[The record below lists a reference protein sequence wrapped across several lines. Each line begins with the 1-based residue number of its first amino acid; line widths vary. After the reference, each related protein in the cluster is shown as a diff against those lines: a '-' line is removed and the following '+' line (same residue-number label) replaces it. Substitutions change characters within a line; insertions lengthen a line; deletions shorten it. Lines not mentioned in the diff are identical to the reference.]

1 MAAEESKLE
10 KMKRLANSQATI
22 RNIATS
28 AHIHHGKCVSPN
40 TRLFL
45 TDGTVMTA
53 EELYNKS
60 VLFGSKVR
68 DNKAETVYEVSNN
81 YFEVFSLNKE
91 TGRIEKK
98 KLSHAWKLVGGN
110 TIKARLRNGAE
121 ITTTSEHK
129 YIVLEDMDFV
139 EKEAN
144 ELKLGDRLVCA
155 RKIDIEEKADIKK
168 EILSKLSNCSCYA
181 VLKNEFGK
189 KLKLSVLGKG
199 IKNIL
204 KLISSEDKH
213 KSFYHGVWQNR
224 YKINDL
230 IKLAQLFDLSS
241 DELYENID
249 KISFRNNT
257 KSTKEINLPNNFEEL
272 FYLTGLFFGDGS
284 HKKFIV
290 GKEELKDEFISIC
303 ERLGIKAKYV
313 VNKHRTPELITNNSL
328 AHLLNVLFD
337 YPLKQKSHN
346 IRINNFVFSAKKEF
360 VAQFIKGYFDCDGT
374 VEESR
379 RAVSVTSVSKQMLKD
394 LQLLLLRFNCLSIVN
409 DDTLYITGISA
420 RNYAKEINFKVEH
433 KKEKTEKLIKRTQGS
448 IVTDTIPLSNNK
460 LVSVRKVSSAS
471 IDHHYYKYEKQ
482 ILTPTFDTVLQLKQK
497 FSDLNQQ
504 TNLFDRLTTGDLAF
518 IEIASLEQKYEPVVY
533 DFSVPDF
540 KNFVAEGIVIHNTAL
555 TDNLLAA
562 AGLMNEDLAGSLE
575 GGMATWAQ
583 GVYKRIQQDRIMTID
598 AANVSM
604 VHTCNDQE
612 FLINLIDTPGHIDFG
627 GNVTRAMRA
636 VDGTIVLVCASE
648 GVMPQTETVLRQALR
663 ERVKPVL
670 FINKVDRLINELLMS
685 PEQIQ
690 KRLGEIIVNFNELI
704 EKIAEPEFKQKW
716 KVNAADGSVAFGS
729 ARENWAL
736 SVPYMQKHGVSFKD
750 IIAIYKVSEK
760 ERQDWV
766 WKHAPLFEVILD
778 MVVKHCPSPL
788 DAQKYRIPKIWKGET
803 ESELGQDLLKCNP
816 QGKVAFMVTRV
827 MVDPKTNREV
837 VSGRLYSGTI
847 REGTTLYFNNLK
859 TTQRIGQIVMFLGTK
874 TEIVEQLGSGNI
886 FGLVGITAGAGDTV
900 TENPEQPFEELKHI
914 FEPVIT
920 KSIAPVKPQDI
931 SKIVEVLK
939 KILRE
944 DPSIK
949 VEINEETGEILVHG
963 LGELQLEVI
972 ESRIKEEEKIAV
984 KTGEPIVTYRET
996 VLKTSPE
1003 AEGKSPNKHNKLY
1016 FVVEPLEPHIRELIK
1031 NGDISEGRIK
1041 KKDLMMRDTLV
1052 DAGWD
1057 SDAAFSIKDIYK
1069 GNMFIDETKGNVQ
1082 LSESIQLVIEGFEQV
1097 IDNGPLAKEPCFGL
1111 KITLKDAKLHEDAI
1125 HRGPAQMYPAVRDG
1139 IREAMVNGSPC
1150 MFEPVQT
1157 KLVEGPEECTGDITK
1172 LVMNKR
1178 GSIIDMQHENN
1189 MCIVKAK
1196 LPVAE
1201 MIGWESALRS
1211 ATGGRGF
1218 SSLVDQNFEKVPGE
1232 LQSLVITQIRTR
1244 KGIVVG

>member
-10 KMKRLANSQATI
+10 KMKRLANNQATI

-28 AHIHHGKCVSPN
+28 AHIHHGKCVSPE
-40 TRLFL
+40 TRIQL
-45 TDGTVMTA
+45 TDRGVIRAKDLFKVA
-53 EELYNKS
+53 ENNGVKSYEDEIKIIYDIKDLNIKTFSYNKQKGI
-60 VLFGSKVR
+60 LEHK
-68 DNKAETVYEVSNN
+68 K
-81 YFEVFSLNKE
+81 
-91 TGRIEKK
+91 IE
-98 KLSHAWKLVGGN
+98 HAWKLKGGR
-110 TIKARLRNGAE
+110 TIKVEVRNGLQIE
-121 ITTTSEHK
+121 TTPEHK
-129 YIVLEDMDFV
+129 YLVLEDLEVKD
-139 EKEAN
+139 KSAG
-144 ELKLGDRLVCA
+144 KLRIGDKLVCA
-155 RKIDIEEKADIKK
+155 RGVEPGTLKFEEVQFTKNMLIEKVVN
-168 EILSKLSNCSCYA
+168 SSNNLLMKQS
-181 VLKNEFGK
+181 
-189 KLKLSVLGKG
+189 
-199 IKNIL
+199 I
-204 KLISSEDKH
+204 
-213 KSFYHGVWQNR
+213 
-224 YKINDL
+224 
-230 IKLAQLFDLSS
+230 DLS
-241 DELYENID
+241 
-249 KISFRNNT
+249 
-257 KSTKEINLPNNFEEL
+257 
-272 FYLTGLFFGDGS
+272 
-284 HKKFIV
+284 
-290 GKEELKDEFISIC
+290 
-303 ERLGIKAKYV
+303 
-313 VNKHRTPELITNNSL
+313 
-328 AHLLNVLFD
+328 
-337 YPLKQKSHN
+337 
-346 IRINNFVFSAKKEF
+346 
-360 VAQFIKGYFDCDGT
+360 
-374 VEESR
+374 
-379 RAVSVTSVSKQMLKD
+379 
-394 LQLLLLRFNCLSIVN
+394 
-409 DDTLYITGISA
+409 
-420 RNYAKEINFKVEH
+420 
-433 KKEKTEKLIKRTQGS
+433 
-448 IVTDTIPLSNNK
+448 
-460 LVSVRKVSSAS
+460 
-471 IDHHYYKYEKQ
+471 Q
-482 ILTPTFDTVLQLKQK
+482 IY
-497 FSDLNQQ
+497 
-504 TNLFDRLTTGDLAF
+504 F
-518 IEIASLEQKYEPVVY
+518 IEITSLSEGYQEIVY
-533 DFSVPDF
+533 DFSVPEN
-540 KNFVAEGIVIHNTAL
+540 KNFLAEGIVIHNTAL

-562 AGLMNEDLAGSLE
+562 AGLMNEDLAGSLA

-604 VHTCNDQE
+604 VHTSGDQE

-690 KRLGEIIVNFNELI
+690 KRLGEIIVDFNALV
-704 EKIAEPEFKQKW
+704 EKIAETEFKQKW

-736 SVPYMQKHGVSFKD
+736 SVPYMQKNGVSFKD
-750 IIAIYKVSEK
+750 IITIYKASEQ

-788 DAQKYRIPKIWKGET
+788 DAQKYRIPKIWKGEI
-803 ESELGQDLLKCNP
+803 ESELGKDLLSCNP
-816 QGKVAFMVTRV
+816 KGKIAFMVTRV

-837 VSGRLYSGTI
+837 VSGRLYSGTLK
-847 REGTTLYFNNLK
+847 EGMTLYFNNLK
-859 TTQRIGQIVMFLGTK
+859 TTQRIGQVIMFQGIK
-874 TEIVEQLGSGNI
+874 TEIVEGLGAGNI
-886 FGLVGITAGAGDTV
+886 FGMVGITAGAGDTV

-996 VLKTSPE
+996 VLKKSLE

-1052 DAGWD
+1052 DVGWD

-1069 GNMFIDETKGNVQ
+1069 GNLFLDETKGNVQ

-1139 IREAMVNGSPC
+1139 IREAMINGSPC

-1232 LQSLVITQIRTR
+1232 LQSLVISQIRTR
-1244 KGIVVG
+1244 KGIVQG